1 VNPTL
6 SALLICIVAAG
17 LEGALAGSGV
27 RQRLAALR
35 MPPYSPSFTVWLLIG
50 LVYYAICFVVLRHLL
65 AATPFTFTG
74 RAALA
79 LLVVVLVANALWSV
93 LFFRRRDLRA
103 SFIAFIS
110 YAAVVAAL
118 VLSLSRIYPFG
129 AALFVCYCMYL
140 LYATW
145 WAYRLLLLNT
155 QETNKP
161 MQRTADRPLPRL

>member
-6 SALLICIVAAG
+6 SALLICIVAAA
-17 LEGALAGSGV
+17 LEGALAGGGV

-35 MPPYSPSFTVWLLIG
+35 MPPCSPPFAVWLLIG
-50 LVYYAICFVVLRHLL
+50 LVYYGICFVVLRHLL
-65 AATPFTFTG
+65 GATPFTLMG

-79 LLVVVLVANALWSV
+79 LLIVVLVANALWSV

-103 SFIAFIS
+103 SFIVFIP
-110 YAAVVAAL
+110 YAVVVSAL

-129 AALFVCYCMYL
+129 AALFMCYCIYL

-145 WAYRLLLLNT
+145 WGYRLWLLNT
-155 QETNKP
+155 QET
-161 MQRTADRPLPRL
+161 